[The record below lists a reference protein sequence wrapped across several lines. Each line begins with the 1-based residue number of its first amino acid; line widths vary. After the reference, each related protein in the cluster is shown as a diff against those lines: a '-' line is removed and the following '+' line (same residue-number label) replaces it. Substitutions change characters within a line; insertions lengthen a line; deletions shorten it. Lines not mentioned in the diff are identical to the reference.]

1 MGNLELVQAH
11 SLFTFMGRMTDG
23 PSSFLP
29 QSIAEQSFHVMT
41 KKFVCVGVLT
51 SSGLQQSMQAQTFT
65 PVHTFPHRHS
75 VKPRRKMF
83 AFPPQPITNANSIT
97 NAAPLSVA
105 VGQVRSFKVR
115 LNPQGYTFPPKT
127 EGRSWRGVVHMESV
141 TYWLLWW
148 SYCVPYG
155 SV

>member
-1 MGNLELVQAH
+1 MRNLELVQAH

-23 PSSFLP
+23 PGSFLQ
-29 QSIAEQSFHVMT
+29 QSIAEQSYHVMK
-41 KKFVCVGVLT
+41 KKFACVGVLT
-51 SSGLQQSMQAQTFT
+51 SSGLQQSVQAQTFT
-65 PVHTFPHRHS
+65 PVHTFTHRHS
-75 VKPRRKMF
+75 VKTSIKTVC
-83 AFPPQPITNANSIT
+83 FPSQPIANAKSIT
-97 NAAPLSVA
+97 IAASLSVA
-105 VGQVRSFKVR
+105 AGQVRSFKVR
-115 LNPQGYTFPPKT
+115 LNPRGYTFPPKT